1 MVKKK
6 KYNIDMARK
15 SLFDIIDEFEVSP
28 ARAFSRILYFFD
40 GKTYTTT
47 YSNYGHTLK
56 YYINNYLFGSLPI
69 RKAGESNI
77 DELLCDIDLSL
88 HGNNKKTFDDVFL
101 LIELIVCCFDSYSRC
116 NIKYFFVDEKN
127 GRSIFNET
135 MQCVNEILLATNH
148 ELVETKRGRIVIQSD
163 SVMEQAVFATED
175 EELSVLL
182 YKYRHYSNNISD
194 KKQILVQI
202 INKLEPRIQQKKN
215 SKSHDRYYE
224 TADTINNIANN
235 FNVRHNNTSGSKKK
249 SYACELTE
257 EEQEYW
263 YDQLYNAI
271 LIMILED
278 DFLGAKNKL
287 ESVQKN
293 KVSE

>member
-1 MVKKK
+1 M
-6 KYNIDMARK
+6 
-15 SLFDIIDEFEVSP
+15 
-28 ARAFSRILYFFD
+28 
-40 GKTYTTT
+40 
-47 YSNYGHTLK
+47 
-56 YYINNYLFGSLPI
+56 
-69 RKAGESNI
+69 
-77 DELLCDIDLSL
+77 
-88 HGNNKKTFDDVFL
+88 
-101 LIELIVCCFDSYSRC
+101 
-116 NIKYFFVDEKN
+116 
-127 GRSIFNET
+127 
-135 MQCVNEILLATNH
+135 
-148 ELVETKRGRIVIQSD
+148 
-163 SVMEQAVFATED
+163 
-175 EELSVLL
+175 
-182 YKYRHYSNNISD
+182 
-194 KKQILVQI
+194 VQI